1 MRQRQP
7 LQTKTAITQLLTKH
21 TVALLAWASLLIVSK
36 AAAQTVYRCGDQYSA
51 SPSCNGAIISSV
63 EDARNDRQA
72 HAQKA
77 QTLQAQQEADALEK
91 NRLKADQHIKHN
103 ATPPPMVKRD
113 TLISSPVDHTTP
125 VTTSHGQHRKPA
137 SPYFTAKDNTPKP
150 LKPQVEKKG
159 ASSKAA
165 P

>member
-1 MRQRQP
+1 MSQRQP
-7 LQTKTAITQLLTKH
+7 LQTNTPITQLLTKH

-36 AAAQTVYRCGDQYSA
+36 TAAQNVYRCGDQYSA

-63 EDARNDRQA
+63 EDARSDRQA
-72 HAQKA
+72 QAQKA

-91 NRLKADQHIKHN
+91 DRHKADQPIKHN
-103 ATPPPMVKRD
+103 AAPPHSVKRE
-113 TLISSPVDHTTP
+113 TLISGPVDHTAP
-125 VTTSHGQHRKPA
+125 VQTSRGQPRKSA

-150 LKPQVEKKG
+150 PKLEVEKKG